1 MASFQS
7 GVDKVGEEEGKT
19 ANKRE
24 NVALQKRRLLRNK
37 RSASISSSPSVSLS
51 SPGATS
57 TTSVLDRRNSVHYF
71 LNSEYQSAYQKSMHS
86 NADGQQQQQQS
97 FMAQRVTITRLR
109 SSTDFL
115 RNESDAAQQT
125 LPSTNS
131 VDIDVHV
138 LCGSSSSVISHMNM
152 KKKKVMGKLNC
163 SFK

>member
-24 NVALQKRRLLRNK
+24 NVALQKRRLRNK
-37 RSASISSSPSVSLS
+37 RSASISLSSPS
-51 SPGATS
+51 ATSS

-97 FMAQRVTITRLR
+97 FMAQRVTVTRLR

-152 KKKKVMGKLNC
+152 KKKKVMGKLNY

>member
-37 RSASISSSPSVSLS
+37 RSASISSSPSVS

-86 NADGQQQQQQS
+86 NADGQQQS

-152 KKKKVMGKLNC
+152 KKKKVMGKLNY

>member
-19 ANKRE
+19 ATKRE
-24 NVALQKRRLLRNK
+24 NVALQKRLLRNK
-37 RSASISSSPSVSLS
+37 RSASISLSSPS
-51 SPGATS
+51 ATS

-152 KKKKVMGKLNC
+152 KKKKVMGKLNY

>member
-24 NVALQKRRLLRNK
+24 NVALQKRRLRNK
-37 RSASISSSPSVSLS
+37 RSASISLSSPS
-51 SPGATS
+51 ATS